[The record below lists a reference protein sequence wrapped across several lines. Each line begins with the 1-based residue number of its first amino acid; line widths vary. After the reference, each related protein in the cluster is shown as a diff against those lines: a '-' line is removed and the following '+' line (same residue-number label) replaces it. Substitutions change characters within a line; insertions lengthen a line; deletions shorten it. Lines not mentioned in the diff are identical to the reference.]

1 MAAQGSGE
9 PVISSQQQQQAGTQ
23 QQPGARR
30 QDCMGCR
37 MLGAMFG
44 VVGGAYIGSTLL
56 HTPPPVGAHRLG
68 IIFAAGTTFGL
79 GMYRAFF

>member
-9 PVISSQQQQQAGTQ
+9 PANAASNQQQQ
-23 QQPGARR
+23 GAAR

-56 HTPPPVGAHRLG
+56 HTPPPIGAHRIG
-68 IIFAAGTTFGL
+68 VIFAAGTTFAM

>member
-1 MAAQGSGE
+1 
-9 PVISSQQQQQAGTQ
+9 
-23 QQPGARR
+23 
-30 QDCMGCR
+30 MGCR

-56 HTPPPVGAHRLG
+56 HTPPPVGAHRIG
-68 IIFAAGTTFGL
+68 IIFAAGTTFAM